1 MKNNTIIKT
10 VASMLL
16 VVCLVIG
23 TGVNTYAS
31 STSEDVKSDNSTSA
45 ITEIIQ
51 NFEENINVNENGFY
65 EVELT
70 AVRENFADMNPTDLN
85 EAYRQTGMNSTSEI
99 VYTFMSGVESVNSQ
113 IADGDLIFLD
123 NESLIDPEDD
133 NYYLQGGS
141 TYDITHWWG
150 RSRYKS
156 TYYANKW
163 ANDLNKCAAAN
174 AGVAVVAG
182 AVLGGVGAVPNG
194 IASAYCWYLASDVSY
209 YNSLSSRGIVA
220 DITWVYAYKMRAQ

>member
-1 MKNNTIIKT
+1 MKNNTILKT
-10 VASMLL
+10 VASMML
-16 VVCLVIG
+16 VVSLVIC

-31 STSEDVKSDNSTSA
+31 AKSEDVESDNQSSA
-45 ITEIIQ
+45 VNEIIQ
-51 NFEENINVNENGFY
+51 NFEENIDVNENGFY

-70 AVRENFADMNPTDLN
+70 AVKENFADMNPTDLN
-85 EAYRQTGMNSTSEI
+85 EAFRQTGLNSTNEI
-99 VYTFMSGVESVNSQ
+99 VSTFMSGVESVNSQ
-113 IADGDLIFLD
+113 IADGDLIFID
-123 NESLIDPEDD
+123 NDNLIDPEDD

-141 TYDITHWWG
+141 TYDISHWWG
-150 RSRYKS
+150 RTRYKS

-182 AVLGGVGAVPNG
+182 AVFGGVGAVPNG

-220 DITWVYAYKMRAQ
+220 EITWVYAYKMRTQ

>member
-1 MKNNTIIKT
+1 MKRNIILKT
-10 VASMLL
+10 AASMIL
-16 VVCLVIG
+16 VVCMFMG

-31 STSEDVKSDNSTSA
+31 DMIKVVESDNSTSA
-45 ITEIIQ
+45 TNEIIQ
-51 NFEENINVNENGFY
+51 NFEENISLNDNGFY
-65 EVELT
+65 EVEQT
-70 AVRENFADMNPTDLN
+70 GARENFNDMSPTDLH
-85 EAYRQTGMNSTSEI
+85 EVYRQTGMNSTNELVSAFI
-99 VYTFMSGVESVNSQ
+99 AGVESVNSQ
-113 IADGDLIFLD
+113 IANGDLIPID
-123 NESLIDPEDD
+123 NENLIDPEDD

-174 AGVAVVAG
+174 AGVAVIAG
-182 AVLGGVGAVPNG
+182 AVLGGVGSVPNG

-220 DITWVYAYKMRAQ
+220 DITWVYAYKMRTQ